1 MSEILIVECPNGFSD
16 MKILPKVKVKTGGTV
31 EVSPTQYRQMKQ
43 SNPWVF
49 IVERKLKL
57 NPGALAQMKGEAPD
71 WKPAPHYQ
79 GMLNKN
85 GGMDGIEA

>member
-1 MSEILIVECPNGFSD
+1 MSEIYIVECPNGFSD
-16 MKILPKVKVKTGGTV
+16 KKILPNVKVQPGGTV

-49 IVERKLKL
+49 IVDRRLKL
-57 NPGALAQMKGEAPD
+57 NPGALSQMKGEEKD
-71 WKPAPHYQ
+71 WQPAPHYV
-79 GMLNKN
+79 GMLNKD